1 MLIGLVLYQ
10 LDIDYHEFIPEIL
23 SILREIMIDI
33 GDTSLKPTV
42 DFIEAKYYLYGE
54 KDKEK
59 ALQYYEKAIN
69 GAEFLNDM
77 NFKNRVIEEKNKDFS

>member
-1 MLIGLVLYQ
+1 MLQRVLIGLVLYQ

-42 DFIEAKYYLYGE
+42 DFIEAKYTYTGKKIKKKPCNTMKKLSMG
-54 KDKEK
+54 
-59 ALQYYEKAIN
+59 QN
-69 GAEFLNDM
+69 FLM
-77 NFKNRVIEEKNKDFS
+77 I

>member
-1 MLIGLVLYQ
+1 
-10 LDIDYHEFIPEIL
+10 
-23 SILREIMIDI
+23 MIDI

-42 DFIEAKYYLYGE
+42 DFIEAKSLLIRG

-77 NFKNRVIEEKNKDFS
+77 NFKNRVIEEKNRIFHNFNLKNRT

>member
-1 MLIGLVLYQ
+1 
-10 LDIDYHEFIPEIL
+10 
-23 SILREIMIDI
+23 MIDI

-42 DFIEAKYYLYGE
+42 DFTEAKYYLYGE

-77 NFKNRVIEEKNKDFS
+77 NFKNRVIEEKNKDFP